1 MFKKLIANK
10 GKEFA
15 GKLAN
20 FAATTN
26 AKLNAPDAKPEQ
38 GGQAA
43 PAYSIDQKVR
53 ITHIDIE

>member
-26 AKLNAPDAKPEQ
+26 AKLNAPDAKPDQ
-38 GGQAA
+38 TG
-43 PAYSIDQKVR
+43 PAGPVYSIDQKVK
-53 ITHIDIE
+53 IALLE